1 MLRTSPP
8 AWELSSFQDLI
19 RILLILNS
27 WCLGDL
33 KNLLSC
39 GLVVLLTFSYL
50 CDKHFLM
57 KKIELLSPAK
67 NLEIG
72 IAAINHGADAVYIG
86 GPSFGAREKVGNS
99 IEDIEKL
106 CRHAALYDAKVY
118 VTMNTLLF
126 DNELDQ
132 ARKLAYDCWNAG
144 VDALIVQDMALLNM
158 DDMPPIALHAST
170 QCHNIEAEKV
180 KFLEDVGF
188 SQVVL
193 ARELSIDEIKDIRSK
208 TSVPLEY
215 FIHGALCVS
224 YSGQC
229 YLSHVIGGRSANR
242 GACAQPCRLA
252 WNLENKDGRRL
263 ISNRHLL
270 SLRDLNNSKN
280 IEELIDAGISSF
292 KIEGR
297 LKDIDYVKNV
307 TAYYR
312 NRIDEIIAKRDD
324 LCRSSRGESNP
335 TFYPAPEKS
344 FSRGF
349 TDYFIHGRQKY
360 IDAPYSPKSMG
371 EYLGTIEKVKNKSI
385 TIRTGKELHNGD
397 GLCFLDREN
406 NLLGFNVNAVD
417 TSQQDNKTTRQQG
430 VRLQTISSNSDI
442 SMATR
447 FKIEGSKIFRN
458 HDNVWEKEL
467 EKSNGNRK
475 IKISLRFTD
484 TEDGFA
490 LSAKLYNEDSEY
502 VTTNISIEKEIAI
515 NTEKALDNIK
525 SKLSQWGDTEFA
537 VEEIE
542 VDFEDYKTTRLQ
554 DYKSEPIDNN
564 QHPIAYFIRASVLG
578 EMKKDLV
585 EKLKSY
591 LIEKHRN
598 ERDCRDV
605 TSVASNVV
613 YPKESLTYLGNVIN
627 KKSREFYE
635 RHGVEIIEDG
645 LEKLHS
651 NEETVV
657 MTTKHCVRYAN
668 NICCKEI
675 GKPAESL
682 YLFNEKGRFRLDF
695 DCRNCC
701 MKVIKEK

>member
-1 MLRTSPP
+1 
-8 AWELSSFQDLI
+8 
-19 RILLILNS
+19 
-27 WCLGDL
+27 
-33 KNLLSC
+33 
-39 GLVVLLTFSYL
+39 
-50 CDKHFLM
+50 M

-67 NLEIG
+67 NLEVG

-99 IEDIEKL
+99 IEDIETL
-106 CRHAALYDAKVY
+106 CRHAALFDAKVY

-126 DNELDQ
+126 DNELED

-158 DDMPPIALHAST
+158 DMPPIALHAST
-170 QCHNIEAEKV
+170 QCHNIDAEKV

-193 ARELSIDEIKDIRSK
+193 ARELSIEQIKDIRSK
-208 TSVPLEY
+208 TTVPLEY
-215 FIHGALCVS
+215 FVHGALCVS

-242 GACAQPCRLA
+242 GACAQPCRLS
-252 WNLENKDGRRL
+252 WNLENAEGKRL
-263 ISNRHLL
+263 ATNRHLL

-307 TAYYR
+307 TAFYR
-312 NRIDEIIAKRDD
+312 KTIDEIIEGRDD
-324 LCRSSRGESNP
+324 ICRSSRGESNP
-335 TFYPAPEKS
+335 AFYPNPEKS

-371 EYLGTIEKVKNKSI
+371 EYLGTIEKVKNKSV
-385 TIRTGKELHNGD
+385 TIKTGKTLHNGD

-406 NLLGFNVNAVD
+406 NLLGFNVNAVAE
-417 TSQQDNKTTRQQG
+417 NKTRSLT
-430 VRLQTISSNSDI
+430 QTVTSNSDI

-458 HDNVWEKEL
+458 SDLVWQKEV
-467 EKSNGNRK
+467 EKSQGNRK
-475 IKISLRFTD
+475 MKIDLIFTD

-490 LSAKLYNEDSEY
+490 LSAKLHDTDSEY
-502 VTTNISIEKEIAI
+502 ITTYLSTEKEIA
-515 NTEKALDNIK
+515 NNAEKALENIK
-525 SKLSQWGDTEFA
+525 NKLSQWGDTEFT
-537 VEEIE
+537 V
-542 VDFEDYKTTRLQ
+542 VGTRLATSVQ
-554 DYKSEPIDNN
+554 TT
-564 QHPIAYFIRASVLG
+564 AYFIRASVLG

-585 EKLKSY
+585 EKLRSY
-591 LIEKHRN
+591 LIEKHRD
-598 ERDCRDV
+598 ERERRDI
-605 TSVASNVV
+605 TSSQQNII
-613 YPKESLTYLGNVIN
+613 YPKEHLSYLGNVIN
-627 KKSREFYE
+627 KKAREFYE
-635 RHGVEIIEDG
+635 LHGVKDIEDS
-645 LEKLHS
+645 LEKIKS
-651 NEETVV
+651 NDELVV
-657 MTTKHCVRYAN
+657 MTTKHCIRYAN
-668 NICCKEI
+668 NICSKEI
-675 GKPAESL
+675 GKPATSL
-682 YLFNEKGRFRLDF
+682 YLVNDKGRFRLDF

-701 MKVIKEK
+701 MKVIKEKN

>member
-1 MLRTSPP
+1 
-8 AWELSSFQDLI
+8 
-19 RILLILNS
+19 
-27 WCLGDL
+27 
-33 KNLLSC
+33 
-39 GLVVLLTFSYL
+39 
-50 CDKHFLM
+50 M

-67 NLEIG
+67 NLEVG

-99 IEDIEKL
+99 IEDIETL
-106 CRHAALYDAKVY
+106 CRHAALFDAKVY

-126 DNELDQ
+126 DNELED

-158 DDMPPIALHAST
+158 DMPPIALHAST
-170 QCHNIEAEKV
+170 QCHNIDAEKV

-193 ARELSIDEIKDIRSK
+193 ARELSIEQIKDIRSK
-208 TSVPLEY
+208 TTVPLEY
-215 FIHGALCVS
+215 FVHGALCVS

-242 GACAQPCRLA
+242 GACAQPCRLS
-252 WNLENKDGRRL
+252 WNLENAEGRRL
-263 ISNRHLL
+263 VTNRHLL

-280 IEELIDAGISSF
+280 IEELIDAGITSF

-307 TAYYR
+307 TAFYR
-312 NRIDEIIAKRDD
+312 KTIDEIIERHDD
-324 LCRSSRGESNP
+324 ICRSSRGESNP
-335 TFYPAPEKS
+335 AFYPNPEKS

-371 EYLGTIEKVKNKSI
+371 EYLGTLEKVKNKSV
-385 TIRTGKELHNGD
+385 TIRTNKELHNGD

-406 NLLGFNVNAVD
+406 NLLGFNVNAVCRDASMLPTIKHID
-417 TSQQDNKTTRQQG
+417 TSKNRQIQ
-430 VRLQTISSNSDI
+430 RQTVTSNSDI

-458 HDNVWEKEL
+458 SDLVWQKEV
-467 EKSNGNRK
+467 EKSQGNRK
-475 IKISLRFTD
+475 MKIDLIFTD

-490 LSAKLYNEDSEY
+490 LSAKLHDTDSEY
-502 VTTNISIEKEIAI
+502 ITTYLSAEKEIA
-515 NTEKALDNIK
+515 NNAEKALENIK
-525 SKLSQWGDTEFA
+525 NKLSQWGDTEFV
-537 VEEIE
+537 VE
-542 VDFEDYKTTRLQ
+542 VFSVQQPT
-554 DYKSEPIDNN
+554 
-564 QHPIAYFIRASVLG
+564 AYFIRASVLG

-585 EKLKSY
+585 EKLRSY
-591 LIEKHRN
+591 LIEKHRD
-598 ERDCRDV
+598 ERERRDI
-605 TSVASNVV
+605 TSSQQNII
-613 YPKESLTYLGNVIN
+613 YPKEHLSYLGNVIN
-627 KKSREFYE
+627 KKAREFYE
-635 RHGVEIIEDG
+635 LHGVKDIEDG
-645 LEKLHS
+645 LEKIKS
-651 NEETVV
+651 NDELVV
-657 MTTKHCVRYAN
+657 MTTKHCIRYAN
-668 NICCKEI
+668 NICSKEI
-675 GKPAESL
+675 GKPATSL
-682 YLFNEKGRFRLDF
+682 YLVNDKGRFRLDF

>member
-1 MLRTSPP
+1 
-8 AWELSSFQDLI
+8 
-19 RILLILNS
+19 
-27 WCLGDL
+27 
-33 KNLLSC
+33 
-39 GLVVLLTFSYL
+39 
-50 CDKHFLM
+50 M

-67 NLEIG
+67 NLEVG

-99 IEDIEKL
+99 IEDIETL
-106 CRHAALYDAKVY
+106 CRHAALFDAKVY

-126 DNELDQ
+126 DNELED

-158 DDMPPIALHAST
+158 DMPPIALHAST
-170 QCHNIEAEKV
+170 QCHNIDAEKV

-193 ARELSIDEIKDIRSK
+193 ARELSIEQIKDIRSK
-208 TSVPLEY
+208 TTVPLEY
-215 FIHGALCVS
+215 FVHGALCVS

-242 GACAQPCRLA
+242 GACAQPCRLS
-252 WNLENKDGRRL
+252 WNLENAEGKRL
-263 ISNRHLL
+263 ATNRHLL

-307 TAYYR
+307 TAFYR
-312 NRIDEIIAKRDD
+312 KTIDEIIEGRDD
-324 LCRSSRGESNP
+324 ICRSSRGESNP
-335 TFYPAPEKS
+335 SFYPNPEKS

-371 EYLGTIEKVKNKSI
+371 EYLGTIEKVKNKSV
-385 TIRTGKELHNGD
+385 TIRTNKELHNGD

-406 NLLGFNVNAVD
+406 NLLGFNVNAVSRDASMLPTIKHID
-417 TSQQDNKTTRQQG
+417 TSKNRQIQ
-430 VRLQTISSNSDI
+430 RQTVTSNSDI
-442 SMATR
+442 SMMTR

-458 HDNVWEKEL
+458 SDLVWQKEV
-467 EKSNGNRK
+467 EKSQGNRK
-475 IKISLRFTD
+475 MKIDLIFTD

-490 LSAKLYNEDSEY
+490 LSAKLHDTDSEY
-502 VTTNISIEKEIAI
+502 ITTYLSTEKEIA
-515 NTEKALDNIK
+515 NNAEKALENIK
-525 SKLSQWGDTEFA
+525 SKLSQWGDTEFS
-537 VEEIE
+537 VEDVEIFF
-542 VDFEDYKTTRLQ
+542 DNGQQTTDNRLCPQ
-554 DYKSEPIDNN
+554 ESHVETYGRMS
-564 QHPIAYFIRASVLG
+564 YFIRASVLG

-598 ERDCRDV
+598 ERERRNI
-605 TSVASNVV
+605 TSSQQNVI
-613 YPKESLTYLGNVIN
+613 YPKEHLSYLGNVIN
-627 KKSREFYE
+627 KKAREFYE
-635 RHGVEIIEDG
+635 LHGVKDIEDG
-645 LEKLHS
+645 LEKIKS
-651 NEETVV
+651 NDELVV
-657 MTTKHCVRYAN
+657 MTTKHCIRYAN
-668 NICCKEI
+668 NICSKEI
-675 GKPAESL
+675 GKPATSL
-682 YLFNEKGRFRLDF
+682 YLVNDKGRFRLDF

>member
-1 MLRTSPP
+1 
-8 AWELSSFQDLI
+8 
-19 RILLILNS
+19 
-27 WCLGDL
+27 
-33 KNLLSC
+33 
-39 GLVVLLTFSYL
+39 
-50 CDKHFLM
+50 M

-67 NLEIG
+67 NLEVG

-99 IEDIEKL
+99 IEDIETL
-106 CRHAALYDAKVY
+106 CRHAALFDAKVY

-126 DNELDQ
+126 DNELED

-158 DDMPPIALHAST
+158 DMPPIALHAST
-170 QCHNIEAEKV
+170 QCHNIDAEKV

-193 ARELSIDEIKDIRSK
+193 ARELSIEQIKDIRSK
-208 TSVPLEY
+208 TTVPLEY
-215 FIHGALCVS
+215 FVHGALCVS

-242 GACAQPCRLA
+242 GACAQPCRLS
-252 WNLENKDGRRL
+252 WNLENAEGKRL
-263 ISNRHLL
+263 ATNRHLL

-297 LKDIDYVKNV
+297 LKDNDYVKNV
-307 TAYYR
+307 TAFYR
-312 NRIDEIIAKRDD
+312 KTIDEIIERRDD
-324 LCRSSRGESNP
+324 ICRSSRGESNP
-335 TFYPAPEKS
+335 AFYPNPEKS

-371 EYLGTIEKVKNKSI
+371 EYLGTIEKVKNKSV
-385 TIRTGKELHNGD
+385 TIRTGKTLHNGD

-406 NLLGFNVNAVD
+406 NLLGFNVNAVAE
-417 TSQQDNKTTRQQG
+417 NKTRSLT
-430 VRLQTISSNSDI
+430 QTVTSNSDI

-458 HDNVWEKEL
+458 SDLVWQKEV
-467 EKSNGNRK
+467 EKSQGNRK
-475 IKISLRFTD
+475 MKIDLIFTD

-490 LSAKLYNEDSEY
+490 LSAKLHDTDSEY
-502 VTTNISIEKEIAI
+502 ITTYLSTEKEIA
-515 NTEKALDNIK
+515 NNAEKALENIK
-525 SKLSQWGDTEFA
+525 NKLSQWGDTEFT
-537 VEEIE
+537 V
-542 VDFEDYKTTRLQ
+542 VGTRLATSVQ
-554 DYKSEPIDNN
+554 TT
-564 QHPIAYFIRASVLG
+564 AYFIRASVLG

-585 EKLKSY
+585 EKLRSY
-591 LIEKHRN
+591 LIEKHRD
-598 ERDCRDV
+598 ERERRNI
-605 TSVASNVV
+605 TSSQQNVI
-613 YPKESLTYLGNVIN
+613 YPKEHLSYLGNVIN
-627 KKSREFYE
+627 KKAREFYE
-635 RHGVEIIEDG
+635 FHGVKDIEDG
-645 LEKLHS
+645 LEKIKS
-651 NEETVV
+651 NDELVV
-657 MTTKHCVRYAN
+657 MTTKHCIRYAN
-668 NICCKEI
+668 NICSKEI
-675 GKPAESL
+675 GKPATSL
-682 YLFNEKGRFRLDF
+682 YLVNDKGRFRLDF

>member
-1 MLRTSPP
+1 
-8 AWELSSFQDLI
+8 
-19 RILLILNS
+19 
-27 WCLGDL
+27 
-33 KNLLSC
+33 
-39 GLVVLLTFSYL
+39 
-50 CDKHFLM
+50 M

-67 NLEIG
+67 NLEVG

-99 IEDIEKL
+99 IEDIETL
-106 CRHAALYDAKVY
+106 CRHAALFDTKVY

-126 DNELDQ
+126 DSELEE
-132 ARKLAYDCWNAG
+132 ARKIAYDCWNAG

-158 DDMPPIALHAST
+158 DMPPIALHAST

-193 ARELSIDEIKDIRSK
+193 ARELSIEQIKDIRSK
-208 TSVPLEY
+208 TTIPLEY
-215 FIHGALCVS
+215 FVHGALCVS

-252 WNLENKDGRRL
+252 WNLENAEGKRL
-263 ISNRHLL
+263 VSNRHLL

-280 IEELIDAGISSF
+280 IEELIDAGITSF

-307 TAYYR
+307 TAFYR
-312 NRIDEIIAKRDD
+312 KTIDEIIERRDD
-324 LCRSSRGESNP
+324 LYRSSRGESNP
-335 TFYPAPEKS
+335 TFNPNPEKS

-371 EYLGTIEKVKNKSI
+371 EYLGTIEKVKNKSV
-385 TIRTGKELHNGD
+385 TIRTNKELHNGD

-406 NLLGFNVNAVD
+406 NLLGFNVNAVCRD
-417 TSQQDNKTTRQQG
+417 ASEGRMVAWSQSHKGIRSQTVTSNTD
-430 VRLQTISSNSDI
+430 V
-442 SMATR
+442 SMMTR

-458 HDNVWEKEL
+458 SDLVWQKEV
-467 EKSNGNRK
+467 EKSSGNRK
-475 IKISLRFTD
+475 IKIDLRFTD

-490 LSAKLYNEDSEY
+490 LSAKLHNEDSEY
-502 VTTNISIEKEIAI
+502 VTTNISIEKEIA
-515 NTEKALDNIK
+515 NNAEKALENIK
-525 SKLSQWGDTEFA
+525 NKISQWGDTEFSVEKIEIDFSPVGTRLA
-537 VEEIE
+537 TSVVEEAE
-542 VDFEDYKTTRLQ
+542 RQATSLQ
-554 DYKSEPIDNN
+554 
-564 QHPIAYFIRASVLG
+564 PIAYFIRASVLG

-585 EKLKSY
+585 EKLKSH
-591 LIEKHRN
+591 LIEKHRI
-598 ERDCRDV
+598 ERGTFV
-605 TSVASNVV
+605 KPITNAI
-613 YPKESLTYLGNVIN
+613 YPKDNLTYLGNVIN
-627 KKSREFYE
+627 NKSREFYE
-635 RHGVEIIEDG
+635 LHGVTDVEDG
-645 LEKLHS
+645 LERIKS
-651 NEETVV
+651 NDELVV
-657 MTTKHCVRYAN
+657 MTTKHCIRYAN
-668 NICCKEI
+668 NICSKEI
-675 GKPAESL
+675 GKPATSL
-682 YLFNEKGRFRLDF
+682 YLVNDKGRFRLDF